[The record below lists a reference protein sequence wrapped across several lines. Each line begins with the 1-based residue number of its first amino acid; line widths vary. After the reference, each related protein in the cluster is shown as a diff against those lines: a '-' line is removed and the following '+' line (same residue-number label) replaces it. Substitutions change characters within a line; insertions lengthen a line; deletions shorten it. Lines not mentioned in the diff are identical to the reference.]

1 VSDLIIKIGD
11 DALDLKTDEV
21 IAITKQAAKV
31 GDFSAVLADG
41 TNEVSIP
48 ATARNKS
55 ILDNSELLQ
64 TESELPYRRNDA
76 TLIQE
81 GYETIQDGFALIESF
96 GKDFRIQLV
105 GGNASFFNLI
115 KDLNLRDL
123 NLTVY
128 DHFWTN
134 ANVFANRNNTSGF
147 IYALFE
153 QSDQPTS
160 PTLSTY
166 GVNLYAVQTELL
178 LPVFYE
184 KTLIAAIF
192 AEQGYSFV
200 ADITSTN
207 LYDKAV
213 LFAASTPNRG
223 TDSSYLNLETAGTVD
238 INLPYNVITNTS
250 IPSPLIEDGQI
261 IEQQTIYWSETTLNS
276 YLLTGRISH
285 TGNLFETYGS
295 VLLLPDATRLQVTFT
310 VVIENP
316 NAVSHNIYVGCAYT
330 SDAGDL
336 FENLPA
342 YLAPPGTSTQTFT
355 FDLNITQTPNQTG
368 YFFAGEN
375 GAFFTIYHE
384 PVSGTGD
391 ITIKAA
397 TASVF
402 TFEFISAYNIS
413 TTLPYT
419 FLRGFTPVPDMK
431 QGDFLKDV
439 AKKYQL
445 IYDVDE
451 LTHTVYGRRFDK
463 VKENII
469 IAKDLSAKLHD
480 DEIETTFRI
489 DGYAQTNYLKWKEDD
504 ITKWTAQGIIN
515 VDDTTLEAEK
525 TVVQMSQFAA
535 SSAVSRFDTKQV
547 PYIPLFDVD
556 QLPTNGMTDR
566 MLIVRSETFPYNIN
580 FNRGTDLP
588 TDTVTFAYFAEAGNE
603 DSLDFPTLI
612 TRFYVALQDMLYR
625 AKTITCKVKL
635 GIKDVMDYN
644 PFIPVY
650 IQKFNAY
657 FYWEKLENYV
667 KDKLTRIKIIRL

>member
-1 VSDLIIKIGD
+1 MSDLIIKIGD

-48 ATARNKS
+48 ATSRNKS
-55 ILDNSELLQ
+55 ILDNSDLLQ

-76 TLIQE
+76 TLTQE

-123 NLTVY
+123 DLTIY

-134 ANVFANRNNTSGF
+134 QNVFDNRNNTSGF

-166 GVNLYAVQTELL
+166 GVNLYAAQTELL

-200 ADITSTN
+200 SDITSTN

-213 LFAASTPNRG
+213 VFAASTPNRG
-223 TDSSYLNLETAGTVD
+223 NDVENFLNFTMVNSAMSSGVGSEVLLFQGNGVFTEQ
-238 INLPYNVITNTS
+238 
-250 IPSPLIEDGQI
+250 PS
-261 IEQQTIYWSETTLNS
+261 IYWDIGVNPAVSFYGVSDNS
-276 YLLTGRISH
+276 T
-285 TGNLFETYGS
+285 
-295 VLLLPDATRLQVTFT
+295 VTFT
-310 VVIENP
+310 ATLDFTNNDTAAQTGVL
-316 NAVSHNIYVGCAYT
+316 NIYHTTPDGVDIIAVLLNFPVGAT
-330 SDAGDL
+330 TINIS
-336 FENLPA
+336 E
-342 YLAPPGTSTQTFT
+342 T
-355 FDLNITQTPNQTG
+355 FDCVINPSGNCGFDLESS
-368 YFFAGEN
+368 FAP
-375 GAFFTIYHE
+375 I
-384 PVSGTGD
+384 VD
-391 ITIKAA
+391 IEAG
-397 TASVF
+397 S
-402 TFEFISAYNIS
+402 TFSCSFVFISNNLV
-413 TTLPYT
+413 TTNAANGYD
-419 FLRGFTPVPDMK
+419 FIRGITPVPDMK

-451 LTHTVYGRRFDK
+451 LTHTVYARRFDK
-463 VKENII
+463 VKENIV

-480 DEIETTFRI
+480 EGIETTYRV

-525 TVVQMSQFAA
+525 TTVEMSQFAA

-580 FNRGTDLP
+580 FNRGSDLP

-650 IQKFNAY
+650 IQKFNAF

-667 KDKLTRIKIIRL
+667 KGKLVKIKLIRL